1 VGRDLPTCFFPHK
14 VPVLAISRSLSR
26 LLQDIAAADMR
37 RSFSDTNLLNLDP
50 SGFDVA
56 SMLGPVEEDELLG
69 F

>member
-1 VGRDLPTCFFPHK
+1 
-14 VPVLAISRSLSR
+14 
-26 LLQDIAAADMR
+26 MR